1 MKHFLS
7 AGQGYGSS
15 AESSGSSE
23 GEGSSSAG
31 TSRRRHQRNRTM
43 ASASIINRSFGGFT
57 GGPCYQVD
65 EQLADKCE
73 RGLPGVILSQQSNY
87 IETLMNICNL
97 GIQLK
102 SDALRDAARN
112 LLLVLPVGVHIV
124 SYASFYDVQRTCGKR
139 ICNECILYLYEYLAA
154 PCFNVLVY
162 TDPQMKN
169 KVIDIFHSHGQLP
182 ANVVDRKRELASEL
196 LGGHPIAIAISP
208 QVSASFLGVRS
219 VPSSPS
225 QVLYM
230 LEIVSGLVL
239 PARHFID
246 ENSISFQACHATPR
260 HAPAHV
266 TYS

>member
-112 LLLVLPVGVHIV
+112 LLLVLPVGVHHMHPIL
-124 SYASFYDVQRTCGKR
+124 
-139 ICNECILYLYEYLAA
+139 CNEYILYLYEYLAA

-169 KVIDIFHSHGQLP
+169 KVTDIFHSHGQSP
-182 ANVVDRKRELASEL
+182 TIVADRKRELLSEL
-196 LGGHPIAIAISP
+196 LGGHQIAIAISP

-260 HAPAHV
+260 TCACYI